1 MIKRDLP
8 KERPN
13 DFTRV
18 LPDVEKIVNEV
29 RNRGDQA
36 LIELEEKFDKIK
48 LTSITLQK
56 IEELA
61 SQVDNNLKEAI
72 DVIYSQIY
80 EFNTLIKPPNIIGG
94 GNNGID
100 YGAIWKSIEKI
111 GIYVP
116 GGEKAYPSTLL
127 MAGVPAVVAG
137 VNEIYVAS
145 PPNKITPAIAYIA
158 LKLNVNEIY
167 TIGGAQA
174 IAALAYG
181 TETVKKVDKIVGPGN
196 IYVQAAKYL
205 VSRDVAIDGIE
216 GPTELVIIADET
228 ANPSH
233 IILDLRAQAEHGKFT
248 FLVLL
253 TNSDKIID
261 VISKEL
267 EQDAN
272 TYYLIRVSDL
282 EEAITLANEIAPEH
296 LSLHVTNAR
305 AYINKI
311 KNAGVVTLGST
322 PPAIIDYSAGP
333 NHILPTNKW
342 AKVRGGISVYDYLKM
357 VMYASSVNPDKKI
370 IDASKIL
377 AKYEGF
383 EYHANSIGVRYE

>member
-100 YGAIWKSIEKI
+100 YGVIWKSIEKI

-116 GGEKAYPSTLL
+116 GGDKAYPSTLL

-272 TYYLIRVSDL
+272 TYYLIRVNDL
-282 EEAITLANEIAPEH
+282 DEAITLANEIAPEH

-305 AYINKI
+305 TYLNKI

-357 VMYASSVNPDKKI
+357 VMYASSVSPDKKI

>member
-1 MIKRDLP
+1 MIKRELP

-13 DFTRV
+13 DFARV

-29 RNRGDQA
+29 KNRGDQA
-36 LIELEEKFDKIK
+36 LIEFEQKFDKIK
-48 LTSITLQK
+48 LSSITLQK
-56 IEELA
+56 VEELA
-61 SQVDNNLKEAI
+61 SQVDSNLKEAI

-80 EFNTLIKPPNIIGG
+80 EFNALIKPPNIIGG
-94 GNNGID
+94 GNNGVD
-100 YGAIWKSIEKI
+100 YGVIWKSVEKI

-116 GGEKAYPSTLL
+116 GGDKAYPSTLL

-137 VNEIYVAS
+137 VNEIYVS
-145 PPNKITPAIAYIA
+145 TPPNKITPAIAYIG
-158 LKLNVNEIY
+158 LKLNVKEIY

-228 ANPSH
+228 ANPNH
-233 IILDLRAQAEHGKFT
+233 IVLDLKAQAEHGKFT

-253 TNSDKIID
+253 SNSDRIID
-261 VISKEL
+261 FVSKEL
-267 EQDAN
+267 EQDEN
-272 TYYLIRVSDL
+272 TYYLIKVSDID
-282 EEAITLANEIAPEH
+282 EAITLANEIAPEH
-296 LSLHVTNAR
+296 LSLHVSNA
-305 AYINKI
+305 KTHLDKV
-311 KNAGVVTLGST
+311 KNAGAVTLGST

-342 AKVRGGISVYDYLKM
+342 AKVRGGISVYDYIKM
-357 VMYASSVNPDKKI
+357 VMYASSTNPDKKI
-370 IDASKIL
+370 IEASKVL

-383 EYHANSIGVRYE
+383 EFHANSIGVRYG

>member
-18 LPDVEKIVNEV
+18 LLDVEKIVNEV

-36 LIELEEKFDKIK
+36 LIEFEEKFDKIK
-48 LTSITLQK
+48 LNSITLQK

-116 GGEKAYPSTLL
+116 GGDKAYPSTLL

-158 LKLNVNEIY
+158 LKLNVKEIY

-196 IYVQAAKYL
+196 IFVQAAKYL

-216 GPTELVIIADET
+216 GPTELVIIAYET

-267 EQDAN
+267 EQDVN
-272 TYYLIRVSDL
+272 TYYLIKVSDID
-282 EEAITLANEIAPEH
+282 EAITLANEIAPEH
-296 LSLHVTNAR
+296 LSLHITNAKT
-305 AYINKI
+305 YLNKV
-311 KNAGVVTLGST
+311 KNAGAVTLGST

>member
-36 LIELEEKFDKIK
+36 IIEFEEKFDKIK

-100 YGAIWKSIEKI
+100 YGVIWKSIEKI

-116 GGEKAYPSTLL
+116 GGDKAYPSTLL

-282 EEAITLANEIAPEH
+282 DEAITLANEIAPEH

-305 AYINKI
+305 MYLNKI

-357 VMYASSVNPDKKI
+357 VMYASSVSPDKKI